1 LKFSGT
7 PGKVRKA
14 APLFGEDTYSVLKDY
29 GFGDDEI
36 AAFEKEG
43 AIKVHHG
50 EAARQKVA

>member
-1 LKFSGT
+1 VKTLGLPLKFSGT

-43 AIKVHHG
+43 AIKG
-50 EAARQKVA
+50 PSR